1 MDDTLYQSSAQC
13 RRLYP
18 EGGTI
23 LSTQTMTAI
32 VPGALEKGAVPFTVY
47 SSNQENQI
55 VTFCQAGQKISEKQL
70 KLLTREDKMFFISS
84 NDLNLYLDYTFDRIS
99 NILKS
104 VIIAIDDKASLLQQ
118 VGKRIVHRLFEDP
131 RSGAVAQS
139 ALYVE
144 SFIDLILNSHVALK
158 NLLTISTSASFA
170 LTHSINVC
178 TFCLLL
184 GEKLYGHDRK
194 VLWLLGIGGL
204 LLDIGMIVLNRNVL
218 DRQGPMQND
227 EIEQMK
233 QHTLRSR
240 ELMKQYGLPEEVLIM
255 GQDHHER
262 ADGSGYPNGLKLQQ
276 IHPYAR
282 IAAVAD
288 VYDAMT
294 SERSYHKKMS
304 YDEAISQLAAD
315 RHLYDQNVLTE
326 LFRIVLHDE
335 DKVRE
340 LLETE

>member
-1 MDDTLYQSSAQC
+1 M
-13 RRLYP
+13 
-18 EGGTI
+18 
-23 LSTQTMTAI
+23 STQTLTAI
-32 VPGALEKGAVPFTVY
+32 VPGALEKGVVPFTVY
-47 SSNQENQI
+47 SADQNNQI
-55 VTFCQAGQKISEKQL
+55 VPFCQAGHQISDKHLQL
-70 KLLTREDKMFFISS
+70 LSQEDKMFFIANS
-84 NDLNLYLDYTFDRIS
+84 DLDLYLEYAFDRIS
-99 NILKS
+99 NILRS
-104 VIIAIDDKASLLQQ
+104 AVIATDDKASLLQQ

-131 RSGAVAQS
+131 RSGAVEQS

-144 SFIDLILNSHVALK
+144 SFIDLILNSHVALN

-194 VLWLLGIGGL
+194 ILWLLGIGGL
-204 LLDIGMIVLNRNVL
+204 LLDIGMIVLKRDVL
-218 DRQGPMQND
+218 DRQGPMKEE

-233 QHTLRSR
+233 QHTFRSR
-240 ELMKQYGLPEEVLIM
+240 ELMNQYGLPEEVLIM
-255 GQDHHER
+255 GRDHHER
-262 ADGSGYPNGLKLQQ
+262 ADGSGYPKGLKLHQ

-304 YDEAISQLAAD
+304 HVDALLQLAAD
-315 RHLYDQNVLTE
+315 KHLYDQNVLAE

-335 DKVRE
+335 NKVRK
-340 LLETE
+340 LLATE